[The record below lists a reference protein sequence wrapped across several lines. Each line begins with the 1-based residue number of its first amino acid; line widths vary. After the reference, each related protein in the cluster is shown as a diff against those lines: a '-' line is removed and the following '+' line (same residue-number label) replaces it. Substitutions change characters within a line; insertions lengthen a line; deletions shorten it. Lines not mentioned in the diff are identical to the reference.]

1 MYLEMGSL
9 VNSCMRYQTLL
20 LVNVRRYTT
29 AVEMAPAG
37 HHGSRIDYLGQD
49 VCFDQA
55 RVIGNG

>member
-1 MYLEMGSL
+1 
-9 VNSCMRYQTLL
+9 MRYQTLL